1 VDSGPLAFR
10 MLFLTCWSGAEAPHG
25 GLPPLRATF
34 LIPREGISMSSGR
47 YFVVGVA
54 LAALVVV
61 VSTRTYHRGRSEIQ
75 PAAVVPG
82 TPAALLP
89 SANASSCKPLPPL
102 QVGVTA
108 ASPAGG
114 DLWTLRLLS
123 ADADR
128 DVVVWMSSGTSDR
141 RAVWRGRLSRGV
153 ESQVDVHFAA
163 STGAGQV
170 RVEMEPAQPSGGELT
185 VRGEAIAAVPG
196 RVGAA
201 LVTGTPGVA
210 AGRLRVN
217 PQTGESVLE
226 FPAQVEGSSGSG
238 SGGNR

>member
-1 VDSGPLAFR
+1 
-10 MLFLTCWSGAEAPHG
+10 
-25 GLPPLRATF
+25 
-34 LIPREGISMSSGR
+34 MSSGR

-54 LAALVVV
+54 LAALVAV
-61 VSTRTYHRGRSEIQ
+61 VSTRTHHLGRTETQ

-82 TPAALLP
+82 AQASLP
-89 SANASSCKPLPPL
+89 SADASSCKPLPPL
-102 QVGVTA
+102 QVGATA

-128 DVVVWMSSGTSDR
+128 DVVVWMSSGASDR
-141 RAVWRGRLSRGV
+141 RAVWRGRLARGV

-163 STGAGQV
+163 SAVAGQV

-196 RVGAA
+196 RAGAA
-201 LVTGTPGVA
+201 LVTQTPGMA

-226 FPAQVEGSSGSG
+226 FPAQVESNSGSG